1 MLQIFKKCEKSV
13 NNPYGVKEIKDLAN
27 YDRPFLLCISSQD
40 QIDKSVFGIIK
51 EGARAA
57 RVRTSDELAG
67 GFKIDEMPI
76 DFLGI
81 KYTYS
86 NIKDKKSNSLVDD
99 FLYPF
104 LKNGDDIYKQARKIN
119 IFAYCNAANVYVQAE
134 KRLKELLLNDGYLE
148 GEIKEIL
155 SQIGLI
161 TIASEIDISKTYAT
175 SILFKDANDR
185 EVHDRNSKIASDRMI
200 TNNRESYFGKIGN
213 NSLFFGYNGTG
224 EHELKEYLKD
234 DNLVKPSLCSAVSY
248 LVENSI
254 LNNMVDE
261 LIPIK
266 RDLLLR
272 RVRLFNGEFEDN
284 KGLLD
289 NIDLH
294 LNYYAHRYSI
304 EEHELL
310 CKLDKVCKKLVSTQR
325 FLESETKELESEKE
339 KNRILITGIKEKC
352 SDVAFEQIV
361 TANGM
366 WNNER
371 KESLRNLPTDREVR
385 EEYERLIE
393 EKGISRTRS

>member
-1 MLQIFKKCEKSV
+1 MLQIYKKCEKSV

-27 YDRPFLLCISSQD
+27 YDRPFLLCISAQD

-67 GFKIDEMPI
+67 GFKIDEMPL

-86 NIKDKKSNSLVDD
+86 NIKDKKASSLVDD

-104 LKNGDDIYKQARKIN
+104 LLRGVDIFKQARKIN
-119 IFAYCNAANVYVQAE
+119 LFVYCNAANVYVQAE
-134 KRLKELLLNDGYLE
+134 KRLKELLLKDGYLE
-148 GEIKEIL
+148 SEIKDIL

-161 TIASEIDISKTYAT
+161 SIASEIDISRTHAT
-175 SILFKDANDR
+175 SILFKDANDSD
-185 EVHDRNSKIASDRMI
+185 VYDRNSKIASDRMI
-200 TNNRESYFGKIGN
+200 SSNRMSYVGRIGN
-213 NSLFFGYNGTG
+213 NSLFFGYNGSG

-248 LVENSI
+248 LVESSI
-254 LNNMVDE
+254 LNSMVDE
-261 LIPIK
+261 LIPIN
-266 RDLLLR
+266 RDQLLK
-272 RVRLFNGEFEDN
+272 RVRLFNGEFEEN

-294 LNYYAHRYSI
+294 LNYYAHRYSS
-304 EEHELL
+304 EEHDLL

-325 FLESETKELESEKE
+325 FLESESKELESEKE
-339 KNRILITGIKEKC
+339 KNNKLITGIREKC

-371 KESLRNLPTDREVR
+371 KESLRDLPTDRQIR
-385 EEYERLIE
+385 KEYEELIE